1 MLTFQI
7 DISQTITNQREMKHI
22 LFTFQVKIIM
32 RSTQRKERK
41 GVRLTIPT
49 NQCNIYK
56 MHAYD

>member
-1 MLTFQI
+1 
-7 DISQTITNQREMKHI
+7 MKHI

-32 RSTQRKERK
+32 PSTQRKERK

-56 MHAYD
+56 MHSYD